1 MNQWLELVQIDGNII
16 FIDEPDIIVWQ
27 FNSTGC
33 NSVKSLYIVVNDE
46 V

>member
-1 MNQWLELVQIDGNII
+1 MNQWLELVQIAGNIN
-16 FIDEPDIIVWQ
+16 FTDEPDSIIWQ

-33 NSVKSLYIVVNDE
+33 NSVQSLYVVVNEE